1 MFIYAAWYIYDY
13 VNTLCYSHR
22 DGIVISLIENDK
34 ISDVRLGISLEN
46 YLLFQ
51 KTIKQKKNLKM
62 GNYMSRIAS
71 MSNTAVHSVYRG
83 RKRKCI
89 EEDDFDSESEYI
101 DRTLQT
107 PKKWDN

>member
-1 MFIYAAWYIYDY
+1 
-13 VNTLCYSHR
+13 
-22 DGIVISLIENDK
+22 
-34 ISDVRLGISLEN
+34 
-46 YLLFQ
+46 
-51 KTIKQKKNLKM
+51 M
-62 GNYMSRIAS
+62 GSYMSRIAS